1 LMRLDGEVVED
12 AHVGAALAQWA
23 ARVTEQPHEQT
34 DVAEWNAVRS
44 PVQTRATLVTVCFG
58 CALRIA
64 ALNPAWPCVSCQS
77 SSWLSGNTVESTDC
91 RCMSV
96 GYFRS
101 YARLSKCR
109 RSNVLS

>member
-1 LMRLDGEVVED
+1 MQIGANLANPPLMRLDGEVVED

-44 PVQTRATLVTVCFG
+44 PVQTRATLVTVRFG

-64 ALNPAWPCVSCQS
+64 ALNPAWPACHAKVLHGSVATLS
-77 SSWLSGNTVESTDC
+77 SQQIAG
-91 RCMSV
+91 
-96 GYFRS
+96 
-101 YARLSKCR
+101 A
-109 RSNVLS
+109 